1 MRKRRTGMTKPFL
14 PVLALLVSS
23 GLGVSAHA
31 QTAHHHKKK
40 ASVTAR
46 SPHSAHAHGTRSH
59 RRTVSRR
66 RDHGQKAPTADR
78 ISEIQQALS
87 KDGSYAGTPSG
98 QWDDATVAAM
108 KKFQAAHDL
117 NPSGRLDALTLQKLG
132 LGSDTA
138 GVAPPAPAPGTSTVS
153 RLVPPGQSSHPE

>member
-1 MRKRRTGMTKPFL
+1 MTKPFL
-14 PVLALLVSS
+14 PALALLVSS

-40 ASVTAR
+40 TSVTAR
-46 SPHSAHAHGTRSH
+46 SPHAAHGTRSH
-59 RRTVSRR
+59 RRAVSRR

-87 KDGSYAGTPSG
+87 KDGSYAGALSG

-117 NPSGRLDALTLQKLG
+117 NPTGRLDALTLQKLG